1 MANREELQLLREAR
15 SNHAEAQLKLGQ
27 LYLFGTKSLPQS
39 LTTALH
45 WLSRAATQ
53 SNKEACLLIGDH
65 IPYEIARNFPDQ
77 VAIQSWYRTAL
88 TEGHY
93 EAGLVL
99 ARLILSDPN
108 QIDDKNYAEAIRI
121 LETIAD
127 HDIAEAQWLLAE
139 LAKDPNARPSIINN
153 ALKWTA
159 RAADAGIIDAQI
171 ALIEHAW
178 ENGDYPVFLQHAL
191 PIARSIT
198 QADQQGDVSNVD
210 EQSSRLLFRCGQLLR
225 KQDDHAPEE
234 IQSMWELAARQ
245 KNAEAAFSLGLW
257 YARMNEDGIR
267 VNSGASATSFKKA
280 IRWLTQAGEQ
290 GLARAWYALS
300 LIYQK
305 AEFSQRN
312 MNDAQRYL
320 ELAADLGHATAQYER
335 GMHAWRARRDDESND
350 IQAIYWLQKA
360 SGNGKTE
367 ASTVLNKIAVKANP
381 ALWAVAAREC
391 LTHEIFSSHPFLAA
405 RIELAAVFGLTRPEA
420 LLLDIHNADKGH
432 CLLVDIREFYRRSKR
447 KLILIQTGQERQVL
461 SRIGRLFE
469 KVDCGLNGP
478 EGNYRQRQYR
488 LKTIL
493 PAAYQE
499 MPDDE
504 EHQETAEA

>member
-1 MANREELQLLREAR
+1 MANREELHLLREAR
-15 SNHAEAQLKLGQ
+15 ANHPEAQLQLGK

-53 SNKEACLLIGDH
+53 NNKEACLLIGDH
-65 IPYEIARNFPDQ
+65 IPYEIAKNFPDQ
-77 VAIQSWYRTAL
+77 FAIQSWYGNAL
-88 TEGHY
+88 AEGRY
-93 EAGLVL
+93 GAGLVL

-108 QIDDKNYAEAIRI
+108 QIDDKKYAEAIHI
-121 LETIAD
+121 LEKIAD

-139 LAKDPNARPSIINN
+139 LAKDPNARPSTVNN

-159 RAADAGIIDAQI
+159 KAADAGIIDAQI

-178 ENGDYPVFLQHAL
+178 ENEDYSTFLQHAL
-191 PIARSIT
+191 PIARSII
-198 QADQQGDVSNVD
+198 QADQQKDPGNLD
-210 EQSSRLLFRCGQLLR
+210 EQSSRLLFRCGQLLL
-225 KQDDHAPEE
+225 KQAGQPPEE
-234 IQSMWELAARQ
+234 IQTMWELAARQ

-257 YARMNEDGIR
+257 YARMDEDGNR
-267 VNSGASATSFKKA
+267 VNFRATATSFKKA

-290 GLARAWYALS
+290 GLAKAWYALS

-312 MNDAQRYL
+312 MGDAQRYL
-320 ELAADLGHATAQYER
+320 EMAADLGHATAQFER
-335 GMHAWRARRDDESND
+335 GMHAWRARKEDDSND
-350 IQAIYWLQKA
+350 INAVYWLQKA

-367 ASTVLNKIAVKANP
+367 AASALNKIAMKARP
-381 ALWAVAAREC
+381 ASWALTALQG
-391 LTHEIFSSHPFLAA
+391 LTHEILSSHPFLAA
-405 RIELAAVFGLTRPEA
+405 RIELAALFGLTRPEA

-488 LKTIL
+488 LKTML
-493 PAAYQE
+493 PAAY
-499 MPDDE
+499 DAFE
-504 EHQETAEA
+504 EEEQQETSEA

>member
-15 SNHAEAQLKLGQ
+15 ANHPEAQLELGK
-27 LYLFGTKSLPQS
+27 LYLFGTKSLPKS

-45 WLSRAATQ
+45 WLSRAAAQ
-53 SNKEACLLIGDH
+53 NSKEACLLIGDH
-65 IPYEIARNFPDQ
+65 VPYEIARNFPDQ
-77 VAIQSWYRTAL
+77 MAIQSWYRSAL
-88 TEGHY
+88 SEKHY
-93 EAGLVL
+93 GAGLVL
-99 ARLILSDPN
+99 ARLILSGTG
-108 QIDDKNYAEAIRI
+108 QIDDKIYTEAIHI

-139 LAKDPNARPSIINN
+139 LAKDPNARPSTINN

-178 ENGDYPVFLQHAL
+178 EAGDYPVFLQHAL
-191 PIARSIT
+191 PIARSMLQT
-198 QADQQGDVSNVD
+198 DQPGEVRHMDA
-210 EQSSRLLFRCGQLLR
+210 QSSRLLFRCGQLLM
-225 KQDDHAPEE
+225 KQDGQASEE
-234 IQSMWELAARQ
+234 IQSMWEMAAKQ

-257 YARMNEDGIR
+257 YARMDEDGVRIH
-267 VNSGASATSFKKA
+267 NGATATSFKKA

-290 GLARAWYALS
+290 GLAKAWYALS

-312 MNDAQRYL
+312 MADAQRYL
-320 ELAADLGHATAQYER
+320 ELAANLGHATAQFER
-335 GMHAWRARRDDESND
+335 GMHAWRARREDESND
-350 IQAIYWLQKA
+350 IKAVYWLQKA

-367 ASTVLNKIAVKANP
+367 ATDFLNKIAAKATP
-381 ALWAVAAREC
+381 APWALNAQPY
-391 LTHEIFSSHPFLAA
+391 LTHDILSSHPFLAA
-405 RIELAAVFGLTRPEA
+405 RIELAAQFGLSRPEA

-447 KLILIQTGQERQVL
+447 RLILIQTGQERQIL
-461 SRIGRLFE
+461 SRISRLFE
-469 KVDCGLNGP
+469 KVDCGLTGP

-493 PAAYQE
+493 PVACQ
-499 MPDDE
+499 DVSDE
-504 EHQETAEA
+504 GHPETAEA

>member
-15 SNHAEAQLKLGQ
+15 SNHHEAQLQLGK

-108 QIDDKNYAEAIRI
+108 QIDDKKYAEAIRI

-159 RAADAGIIDAQI
+159 RAADAGIVDAQI

-178 ENGDYPVFLQHAL
+178 ENRDYPVFLQHAL

-198 QADQQGDVSNVD
+198 QAVQQGDVINID
-210 EQSSRLLFRCGQLLR
+210 EQSSRLLFRCGQP
-225 KQDDHAPEE
+225 APETGRSC
-234 IQSMWELAARQ
+234 I
-245 KNAEAAFSLGLW
+245 
-257 YARMNEDGIR
+257 
-267 VNSGASATSFKKA
+267 
-280 IRWLTQAGEQ
+280 
-290 GLARAWYALS
+290 
-300 LIYQK
+300 
-305 AEFSQRN
+305 
-312 MNDAQRYL
+312 
-320 ELAADLGHATAQYER
+320 
-335 GMHAWRARRDDESND
+335 RRDSVHV
-350 IQAIYWLQKA
+350 
-360 SGNGKTE
+360 G
-367 ASTVLNKIAVKANP
+367 
-381 ALWAVAAREC
+381 
-391 LTHEIFSSHPFLAA
+391 
-405 RIELAAVFGLTRPEA
+405 
-420 LLLDIHNADKGH
+420 
-432 CLLVDIREFYRRSKR
+432 
-447 KLILIQTGQERQVL
+447 
-461 SRIGRLFE
+461 IGRQTE
-469 KVDCGLNGP
+469 KCRSRFFIRPVVRAH
-478 EGNYRQRQYR
+478 E
-488 LKTIL
+488 
-493 PAAYQE
+493 
-499 MPDDE
+499 
-504 EHQETAEA
+504 

>member
-1 MANREELQLLREAR
+1 
-15 SNHAEAQLKLGQ
+15 
-27 LYLFGTKSLPQS
+27 
-39 LTTALH
+39 
-45 WLSRAATQ
+45 
-53 SNKEACLLIGDH
+53 
-65 IPYEIARNFPDQ
+65 
-77 VAIQSWYRTAL
+77 
-88 TEGHY
+88 
-93 EAGLVL
+93 
-99 ARLILSDPN
+99 
-108 QIDDKNYAEAIRI
+108 
-121 LETIAD
+121 
-127 HDIAEAQWLLAE
+127 
-139 LAKDPNARPSIINN
+139 
-153 ALKWTA
+153 
-159 RAADAGIIDAQI
+159 
-171 ALIEHAW
+171 
-178 ENGDYPVFLQHAL
+178 
-191 PIARSIT
+191 
-198 QADQQGDVSNVD
+198 
-210 EQSSRLLFRCGQLLR
+210 
-225 KQDDHAPEE
+225 
-234 IQSMWELAARQ
+234 MWELAARQ

-267 VNSGASATSFKKA
+267 VSSGASATSFKKA

-290 GLARAWYALS
+290 GLAKAWYALS

-381 ALWAVAAREC
+381 ASWAVAAREC

-493 PAAYQE
+493 PPAYQE
-499 MPDDE
+499 MSDDE
-504 EHQETAEA
+504 EHQETAEV

>member
-15 SNHAEAQLKLGQ
+15 ANHPEAQLQLGR

-39 LTTALH
+39 PTTALH

-53 SNKEACLLIGDH
+53 NNTEACFLIGDH
-65 IPYEIARNFPDQ
+65 ISYEIAKNFPDQ
-77 VAIQSWYRTAL
+77 FAIQLWYRNAL
-88 TEGHY
+88 AEGHY
-93 EAGLVL
+93 KAGLVL

-108 QIDDKNYAEAIRI
+108 QPDDKKYTEAIHI

-139 LAKDPNARPSIINN
+139 LAKDPNARPSTVNN
-153 ALKWTA
+153 ALKWTT

-178 ENGDYPVFLQHAL
+178 ENEDYPVFLQHAL

-198 QADQQGDVSNVD
+198 QADLQGEAGNID
-210 EQSSRLLFRCGQLLR
+210 EQSSRLLFRCGQLLL
-225 KQDDHAPEE
+225 KKAGQSTEE
-234 IQSMWELAARQ
+234 IQIMWELAARQ

-257 YARMNEDGIR
+257 YARMDENGTR
-267 VNSGASATSFKKA
+267 VNSGATATSFKKA

-290 GLARAWYALS
+290 GLSKAWYALS

-312 MNDAQRYL
+312 MTDAQRYL
-320 ELAADLGHATAQYER
+320 ELAADFGHATAQYER
-335 GMHAWRARRDDESND
+335 GMHAWRVRKEDEAND
-350 IQAIYWLQKA
+350 IKAVYWLQKA

-367 ASTVLNKIAVKANP
+367 AALALNKIAVKANP
-381 ALWAVAAREC
+381 ASWAIAAQQC

-405 RIELAAVFGLTRPEA
+405 RIELAALFGLTRPEA

-447 KLILIQTGQERQVL
+447 KLFLIQTGQERQIL

-493 PAAYQE
+493 PTAYDT
-499 MPDDE
+499 PDE
-504 EHQETAEA
+504 EEQQETAEA